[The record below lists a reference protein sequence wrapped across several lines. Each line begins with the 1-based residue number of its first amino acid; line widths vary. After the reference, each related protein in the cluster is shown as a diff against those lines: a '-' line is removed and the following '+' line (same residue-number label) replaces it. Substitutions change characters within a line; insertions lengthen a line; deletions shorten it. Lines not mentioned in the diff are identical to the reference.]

1 MRINLSLTQLLVI
14 VAILLVA
21 SISMLSLGIYL
32 RVIENGKNT
41 AEIKGVFHE
50 LPLWDKRKFASP
62 KIYH

>member
-1 MRINLSLTQLLVI
+1 MRFNLNLTQLLII

-21 SISMLSLGIYL
+21 SISILFVGISL

-41 AEIKGVFHE
+41 AEVKGVFNE

-62 KIYH
+62 KMNL